1 MRTLLAVSSLML
13 FIGACSNY
21 SVDNDRTAVA
31 QVGDKLLYAE
41 QIPVNKANGITRED
55 SISIARNYIDR
66 WIRNELILKKAGE
79 NLSEQYQN
87 EINRKLEETRANL
100 MIYQYEQQ
108 MMLQKMDTLVRD
120 SSITNYYDKHLKNFS
135 LQESIVKV
143 LFLKLPVEAPNIEK
157 ARLWYKTDDQNNI
170 KNLESYAYQF
180 AEKFDDFGEN
190 WIRISFLLRELP
202 SDIGNVSNFLKR
214 NSYYETNDSSYH
226 YFVNIRDYRLKGS
239 LAPIEYVRDDI
250 KTIILNNRKINF
262 LQKVENG
269 IYNEGIQNNSFKVFE

>member
-21 SVDNDRTAVA
+21 SVDNDRTALA

-55 SISIARNYIDR
+55 SISMARNYIDR
-66 WIRNELILKKAGE
+66 WIRNELILKKAEE

-120 SSITNYYDKHLKNFS
+120 SAITNYYDKHLGNFS
-135 LQESIVKV
+135 LQESIAKV

-157 ARLWYKTDDQNNI
+157 ARLWYKSDDQNNI

-190 WIRISFLLRELP
+190 WIRMSFLLRELP
-202 SDIGNVSNFLKR
+202 SDIGNVSNFLKS
-214 NSYYETNDSSYH
+214 NSYYETSDSSFN

-250 KTIILNNRKINF
+250 KTIILNNRKIEF

-269 IYNEGIQNNSFKVFE
+269 IYNEGMQNNSFKVFE